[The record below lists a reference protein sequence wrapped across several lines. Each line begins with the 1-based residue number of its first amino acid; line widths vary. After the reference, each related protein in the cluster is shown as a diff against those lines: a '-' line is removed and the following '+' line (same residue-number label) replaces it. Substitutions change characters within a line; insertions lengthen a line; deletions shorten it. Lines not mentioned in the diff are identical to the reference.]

1 MNGQEIRNRIDENN
15 KKIHAALNK
24 FILNDEINKLV
35 KQNADLRSICKH
47 EFVGGVCKFC
57 DTAEDN
63 NG

>member
-35 KQNADLRSICKH
+35 KQNADLRSICNH
-47 EFVGGVCKFC
+47 EYVNGVCKYC
-57 DTAEDN
+57 DMEEN